1 MLMWYLHDFTR
12 PASRICWT
20 CGFSPFLCAAVWK
33 MWLFFI
39 QLFWNGFKP
48 LAVNYVWTTSAMSGF
63 RPSVP
68 WNPWFVFFILEPFQK
83 ARRLYWSHCTYIQ
96 YHLVIQHSHGKS
108 LINGGINGK
117 IIYKWAIFH
126 GYVALNNQ
134 MSLKIMEIHGN
145 LAVPQGQNLNS
156 KALAIHPGSSPT
168 ASV

>member
-1 MLMWYLHDFTR
+1 MTLRAQQVGFAGHVVSAHFF
-12 PASRICWT
+12 AQQFGK
-20 CGFSPFLCAAVWK
+20 CGCSSSNCSGMV
-33 MWLFFI
+33 
-39 QLFWNGFKP
+39 KP